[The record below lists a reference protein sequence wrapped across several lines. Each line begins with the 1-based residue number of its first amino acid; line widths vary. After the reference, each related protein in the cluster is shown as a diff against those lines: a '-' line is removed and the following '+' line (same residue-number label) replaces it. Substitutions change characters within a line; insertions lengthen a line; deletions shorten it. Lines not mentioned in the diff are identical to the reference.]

1 MYMYMCIHT
10 CPILIPFISLQTTSP
25 QRSPKTP
32 TLNTYMSTYS
42 RYDESSDDVI
52 LMSHPVQNRGNE
64 SICSAKIFNGFFKN
78 PLQVISQP
86 SECFC
91 YVIVLRHTF
100 LEPDTRLRRHAYTS
114 PQAI

>member
-1 MYMYMCIHT
+1 
-10 CPILIPFISLQTTSP
+10 
-25 QRSPKTP
+25 
-32 TLNTYMSTYS
+32 MSTTYS
-42 RYDESSDDVI
+42 RYDKSSDDVI

-64 SICSAKIFNGFFKN
+64 SILSSAKSSTDFKD

>member
-1 MYMYMCIHT
+1 MSDPH
-10 CPILIPFISLQTTSP
+10 PFISLQTTSP

-32 TLNTYMSTYS
+32 NPTYMSTTYS

-64 SICSAKIFNGFFKN
+64 SILSSAKSSTDFKD

>member
-1 MYMYMCIHT
+1 
-10 CPILIPFISLQTTSP
+10 
-25 QRSPKTP
+25 
-32 TLNTYMSTYS
+32 MSTTYS

-64 SICSAKIFNGFFKN
+64 SILSSAISSTDFKD

>member
-1 MYMYMCIHT
+1 
-10 CPILIPFISLQTTSP
+10 
-25 QRSPKTP
+25 
-32 TLNTYMSTYS
+32 MSTYS

-64 SICSAKIFNGFFKN
+64 SILSSAKSSTDFKD